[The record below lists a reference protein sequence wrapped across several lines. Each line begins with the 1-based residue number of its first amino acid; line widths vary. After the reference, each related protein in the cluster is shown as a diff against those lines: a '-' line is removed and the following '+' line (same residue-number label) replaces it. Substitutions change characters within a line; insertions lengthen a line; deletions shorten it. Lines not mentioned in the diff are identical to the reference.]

1 MKLVKT
7 LLVMTCALLLHAN
20 AQAVDIQIDDFS
32 DDQGPVTDLIS
43 GDAGFS
49 DESAAAGAIGGHR
62 DIYVQEDDNG
72 IGEVGDDDELGI
84 HAQVSNGRFSA
95 SLDNLV
101 KGFVV
106 VTYDGGNIVGDDY
119 AGNVD
124 VAGLGGEDWSD
135 TNFFLFEDVSNDL
148 IAPITLT
155 VWTEDTPG
163 IFTAHSAE
171 FLTVGGTSDPQA
183 GLIINNIRTF
193 GTTILYD
200 TYISIGL
207 FGEGVNWG
215 SVGAF
220 QAIFNMDNSAGDSVL
235 DVDLSL
241 SRASL
246 PVHIPEPAALSMFGA
261 GMLMLGF
268 VGSRRRKN
276 SKS

>member
-7 LLVMTCALLLHAN
+7 LSAITCALLLQAN
-20 AQAVDIQIDDFS
+20 AQALEIQIDDFEV
-32 DDQGPVTDLIS
+32 DQGPVTDLVS
-43 GDAGFS
+43 GDAGVSS
-49 DESAAAGAIGGHR
+49 DSAAAGAIGGHR

-72 IGEVGDDDELGI
+72 IGEVDDDDQLGI

-106 VTYDGGNIVGDDY
+106 VTYDGDNIVGDDY

-124 VAGLGGEDWSD
+124 VGGLGGEDWSD
-135 TNFFLFEDVSNDL
+135 TNYFLFEDVSNDL
-148 IAPITLT
+148 VAPITLT

-163 IFTAHSAE
+163 TFTAHSAE
-171 FLTVGGTSDPQA
+171 FLTIGGSSDPQS
-183 GLIINNIRTF
+183 GLIIDNIRTF

-200 TYISIGL
+200 TYISMGL
-207 FGEGVNWG
+207 FGDDVNWE

-246 PVHIPEPAALSMFGA
+246 VDIPEPAALSMFGA

-268 VGSRRRKN
+268 VGTRRRKN
-276 SKS
+276 SES

>member
-7 LLVMTCALLLHAN
+7 LSAITCALLLQAN
-20 AQAVDIQIDDFS
+20 VQAAEILIDDFEV
-32 DDQGPVTDLIS
+32 DQGPVTDLVS
-43 GDAGFS
+43 GDAGVS
-49 DESAAAGAIGGHR
+49 DESVAAGAVGGHR

-72 IGEVGDDDELGI
+72 IDEVDDDDQLGI

-106 VTYDGGNIVGDDY
+106 VTYDGDNIVGDDY

-124 VAGLGGEDWSD
+124 VGGLGGEDWSD
-135 TNFFLFEDVSNDL
+135 TTHFLFEDVSNDL

-171 FLTVGGTSDPQA
+171 FLTVGGSSEPQD
-183 GLIINNIRTF
+183 GIEIRNVREV
-193 GTTILYD
+193 LYD
-200 TYISIGL
+200 TYIDMDL
-207 FGEGVNWG
+207 FGDGVNWE

-246 PVHIPEPAALSMFGA
+246 PVDIPEPAALSMFGA

-268 VGSRRRKN
+268 VGTRRRKN
-276 SKS
+276 SES